1 MPVSFLP
8 VAQIQ
13 MGSPIL
19 LLLAAAAL
27 VGAGLVVRNVR
38 QRWSHRRRPSD
49 PLLSYRLSHLRDA
62 PRAKPADNLEPVE
75 RSAPSFAPSP
85 PPARQPAAPAGRP
98 APVPATV
105 GAAEASFAAP
115 EPEPWAGGNGRTV
128 RYDAPLDG
136 TLQLL
141 PGGLEVVQG
150 GDRGQMIRFV
160 KLAGGRPQITF
171 GRREG
176 PPYRHVQLQ
185 SATVSREHARLE
197 WDSER
202 WQIVNLS
209 QTNPVVVNG
218 QELPIDGGSRPLA
231 EGDRVE
237 MGEVVFEF
245 RER

>member
-1 MPVSFLP
+1 MPVSLP
-8 VAQIQ
+8 LAQVQ
-13 MGSPIL
+13 AGSPIL

-27 VGAGLVVRNVR
+27 VGAGLVAHSVKR
-38 QRWSHRRRPSD
+38 RWSHRRRPSD
-49 PLLSYRLSHLRDA
+49 PLLNYRLSHLRDA
-62 PRAKPADNLEPVE
+62 PRAKPADHLEPTE
-75 RSAPSFAPSP
+75 QPEPSFAPPAP
-85 PPARQPAAPAGRP
+85 PPRQPSAPARRP
-98 APVPATV
+98 APV
-105 GAAEASFAAP
+105 AAASPHASFAAAP
-115 EPEPWAGGNGRTV
+115 ATEPWAGGNGRTV

-185 SATVSREHARLE
+185 SPTVSREHARLE
-197 WDSER
+197 WDSDR

-218 QELPIDGGSRPLA
+218 RELPIDGGSHPLE

>member
-8 VAQIQ
+8 AALAQTS
-13 MGSPIL
+13 SPIL

-27 VGAGLVVRNVR
+27 LGAGLAAHAAR
-38 QRWSHRRRPSD
+38 QRWKHRRRHSD
-49 PLLSYRLSHLRDA
+49 PLLTYRLSHLRDA
-62 PRAKPADNLEPVE
+62 PRAKPADHLEPVVQPE
-75 RSAPSFAPSP
+75 PSFAPAPVP
-85 PPARQPAAPAGRP
+85 PPPAAPARRP
-98 APVPATV
+98 APV
-105 GAAEASFAAP
+105 AAAVAAP
-115 EPEPWAGGNGRTV
+115 EVPFAPPSAEPWASGNGRTV

-160 KLAGGRPQITF
+160 KLAGGSPQITF

-185 SATVSREHARLE
+185 SATVSREHALLE

-218 QELPIDGGSRPLA
+218 RELPSDGGSHPLS